1 MKNGQNGNQT
11 VDAGMTIYLIESPGL
26 DQVQMPLFNRC
37 ILALRRPW
45 RGAGEV
51 CEFGPRGGT
60 GGRGRVCI
68 AHMTYRA
75 ANRPLLRP

>member
-1 MKNGQNGNQT
+1 M
-11 VDAGMTIYLIESPGL
+11 

-37 ILALRRPW
+37 ILALRLAW